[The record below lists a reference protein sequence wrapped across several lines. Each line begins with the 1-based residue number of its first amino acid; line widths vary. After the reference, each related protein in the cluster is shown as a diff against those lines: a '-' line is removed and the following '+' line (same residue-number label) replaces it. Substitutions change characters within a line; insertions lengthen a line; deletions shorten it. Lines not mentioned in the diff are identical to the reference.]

1 MLNGKGGRGFR
12 SEKVLTVPLFPVLIA
27 ILLSYYTLLSSSLR
41 GMLMCMVW
49 WEAGLVGECMLA
61 AEMQFATKLYF
72 QEILCVHI
80 IVSGHAIVL

>member
-1 MLNGKGGRGFR
+1 
-12 SEKVLTVPLFPVLIA
+12 
-27 ILLSYYTLLSSSLR
+27 
-41 GMLMCMVW
+41 MCMVW